1 MRMPRKLVFLTVGL
15 AMVCAPLVR
24 EVSAQSAKDVRKVA
38 RQGPDSLPEL
48 QRFLLNPDVKVRL
61 QAVESIIEIGGPRT
75 LDPLVEATRDNDAQ
89 VQIPA
94 VNGLVNFYMP
104 GYVRTGLTAP
114 IRKIGWDI
122 RSRFSDPDDQVIDP
136 YIVVRP
142 GVVQAIARV
151 ARSGSSLDS
160 RANAAR
166 AAGVLRGKIAVPD
179 LVEALRSRDS
189 DVILESLVALEKIRD
204 SSACS
209 GVHYLIRDL
218 DEKVQTEAIE
228 TNGVL
233 NCRGAKPDLIEVL
246 RRTTNARVRRG
257 ALTAI
262 ALMPDP
268 SDRELFGSFLD
279 SPDERLRASA
289 AEGFARLANIED
301 ARRLQ
306 AAFDQES
313 RNAPRLALAF
323 ALVMDGNLSLSEYA
337 PLRYLIYSLNNN
349 AFRDAARAYL
359 TEASRNPE
367 VRRALYASLDDGTR
381 DEKVNLA
388 RVIAASGDKTSV
400 PTLEKLSHDTDS
412 LVAGEGVRQL
422 RNLQARL

>member
-1 MRMPRKLVFLTVGL
+1 MPRNIFFPVVGL
-15 AMVCAPLVR
+15 AMAWAVLVKEAP
-24 EVSAQSAKDVRKVA
+24 AQSAKDVRKVA
-38 RQGPDSLPEL
+38 RQGPESLPEL
-48 QRFLLNPDVKVRL
+48 QRFLLNDDVKVRL
-61 QAVESIIEIGGPRT
+61 QAVECIIEIGGPRT
-75 LDPLVEATRDNDAQ
+75 LDPLVDATRDNDAQ

-104 GYVRTGLTAP
+104 GYVRTGITAP

-136 YIVVRP
+136 YIIVRPAVLQAIGRVVR
-142 GVVQAIARV
+142 G
-151 ARSGSSLDS
+151 GSSLDS

-166 AAGVLRGKIAVPD
+166 AAGVLRGKIIVPD
-179 LVEALRSRDS
+179 LVEALKSRDS
-189 DVILESLVALEKIRD
+189 DVILEALIALEKIRD

-233 NCRGAKPDLIEVL
+233 NCRAAKPDLIEVL
-246 RRTTNARVRRG
+246 RRTGNARVRRG
-257 ALTAI
+257 ALSAI
-262 ALMPDP
+262 ALMPDV
-268 SDRELFGSFLD
+268 SDRELFGSFLA

-289 AEGFARLANIED
+289 AEGFARLASIED

-306 AAFDQES
+306 AAFDEES
-313 RNAPRLALAF
+313 HNAPRLALAF
-323 ALVMDGNLSLSEYA
+323 ALVMDGNLSMTEYA

-349 AFRDAARAYL
+349 TYRDSARAYL
-359 TEASRNPE
+359 IESSRNPE
-367 VRRALYASLDDGTR
+367 VRRALDASLDDGTR

-388 RVIAASGDKTSV
+388 RVIAASGDRTSV

-412 LVAGEGVRQL
+412 MVAQEGIRQL